1 MGRLYASDITVSI
14 QRSRCW
20 IAVETVLMAFAKFSD
35 SDPVLSIDENDNS
48 GSSVAALASV
58 AVFNSTS
65 CELMSLRSS
74 SICLALV
81 WTSGSSFCHT
91 LWCLSK
97 CSLALRASRSAD
109 VVGTRGS
116 ARKVAISVLSVSVTR
131 LCSALWI
138 LRLISDALCAWIALV
153 KRDSSELTCSWVV
166 LKSVLCASITLPRSD
181 FVASAIVAN
190 ACLPT

>member
-97 CSLALRASRSAD
+97 CSFNFFGAQSLAFSRC
-109 VVGTRGS
+109 GWY
-116 ARKVAISVLSVSVTR
+116 TR
-131 LCSALWI
+131 LSPQSCDIRAERVCHAFVFRTLDTEVD
-138 LRLISDALCAWIALV
+138 LRCTVCVD
-153 KRDSSELTCSWVV
+153 RTC
-166 LKSVLCASITLPRSD
+166 
-181 FVASAIVAN
+181 
-190 ACLPT
+190 